1 MRMAL
6 TNEVVWSN
14 LPISFDFTDE
24 DGTTRHLESRPLD
37 FAALYTFEKSMT
49 LGTIFID
56 EIQLWASSANSRAV
70 AARLLADNLT
80 MIRHRGLNFY
90 FTLQNYKRL
99 PGSFQDQIDMWVECS
114 DLSFRYK
121 ELSKGCVIGQRLHD
135 MSGVFSGKPYGQDNN
150 FYVPS
155 RLFYGQAFWNIVDS
169 YADYNPL
176 EAGRGVTI
184 DRDKQI
190 LTYDSSGNA
199 YVQAPGFKE
208 FAKESMNSIIGVIKE
223 QLDFEQR
230 SFITSGEL
238 ESLLKTAG
246 CDIPLRSLGR
256 VLPDYGFR
264 YKRGNA
270 AGKSGYIL
278 VKQY

>member
-1 MRMAL
+1 MAL
-6 TNEVVWSN
+6 DNETVWSN

-24 DGTTRHLESRPLD
+24 SGVTRHIESRPLD
-37 FAALYTFEKSMT
+37 FSALYTFERSMV

-56 EIQLWASSANSRAV
+56 EIQLWASSANTRAV

-99 PGSFQDQIDMWVECS
+99 PGSFQEQIDMWVECS

-155 RLFYGQAFWNIVDS
+155 RLFYGEPFWGLVDS

-176 EAGRGVTI
+176 EAGRGIVI
-184 DRDKQI
+184 DRDKQV
-190 LTYDSSGNA
+190 LTYDSNGKA
-199 YVQAPGFKE
+199 YVQDSGFKE
-208 FAKESMNSIIGVIKE
+208 FVKQSMSSVVGTVKQ
-223 QLDFEQR
+223 QLDFERR
-230 SFITSGEL
+230 SFIPSGEL
-238 ESLLKTAG
+238 ESLLKAAG

-264 YKRGNA
+264 YKRGNK
-270 AGKSGYIL
+270 AGNSGYTL
-278 VKQY
+278 VTQY